1 MAANPTT
8 KNARSAYDASSIQ
21 VLEGLEAVK
30 RRPGMYIGSTGPRG
44 LHHLVGEI
52 VDNSID
58 EALAGYCSEVL
69 IVVHP
74 DNSVTVIDDG
84 RGMPVGKMAKYGKSA
99 TEVILTTLHAGGKF
113 DGQGYKVSGGLHG
126 VGASV
131 VNALSE
137 WLEVEVRREGH
148 VWSQRYELGFPKG
161 ALTKNRKLKKG
172 EGTGTTIS
180 FKPDPEVFTETVE
193 LSFDT
198 LSRRFRESAFLNKGL
213 KIRLLDEREEDRD
226 VTYQYDGGIRDFVE
240 HINEAKDPVHK
251 TVFYLEREEEVGDVE
266 VAMQWNSGF
275 QDSVFT
281 FANNINTHEGGAHL
295 SGFRSALSRTIN
307 AYARQKGLLKEKEE
321 SLTGDDIR
329 EGLAAVI
336 SVKLSEPQFEGQ
348 TKTKLGNTEVKG
360 LVESVTNR
368 YLAEFLEERPGEAKA
383 IVNKALQAARA
394 RLAART
400 VREKIRKGY
409 LESSTLPGK
418 LADCSSKDPARSEL
432 YIVEGDS
439 AGGCFSGDTKV
450 ALADGRSLSFRE
462 LVAEQEEGH
471 EHFCYTIR
479 RDGRIGLERAINA
492 RVTKRGEE
500 VVRVTLDNGEEI
512 TCTPDHRFMLRDG
525 SYKPAAELR
534 PDDSMM
540 PLYRRLSD
548 KSEPGIT
555 IDGYEMAWDPGSQ
568 RWLFTHML
576 ADWHNRWRGVY
587 EKASGEHCHHIDF
600 DRQNNDPT
608 NVVRLPAEV
617 HLALHREPV
626 GRTLHRPET
635 IEKGRKLRR
644 SAEFRAAMSERMRRE
659 DTRRILSEQARAQ
672 WEDEAY
678 KEYMVRKWREFCEA
692 NEEYRLANLARLDAA
707 QRAYWSDEA
716 NRLAQAER
724 VRARFE
730 ANPKMRENLAA
741 LAKAQWEDEMLLAW
755 RREETRKQ
763 WTPEFREKRRAAL
776 DKTYYKKTV
785 AALREHL
792 KEQALLDLVAYD
804 AHRRETRDKSLL
816 RFDTFCKRY
825 FDGDEAQAREAVAN
839 HNHRVVS
846 VELVEEREDV
856 YDLEVPGTHNFAL
869 ASGVFVHNSAK
880 QGRERNFQAILPLRG
895 KILNVEK
902 ANMNKVLS
910 NVEIQAMISAIGA
923 GVGETFD
930 IEQARYNKIVIMTD
944 ADVDGSHIRTLVL
957 TFLFRNMPEL
967 IEAGYVYIAQPPLY
981 KVTHQRK
988 DYYVYN
994 DRELQEILTRLNA
1007 NGNANIGRFKGL
1019 GEMNPIQLWETTM
1032 DPQNRTLLQVA
1043 VESAAVA
1050 DELFTALMGDKV
1062 EPRKQFIEENA
1073 REVKNLDA

>member
-1 MAANPTT
+1 LAANPVS
-8 KNARSAYDASSIQ
+8 KNAPNAYDASSIQ

-44 LHHLVGEI
+44 LHHLVWEI

-58 EALAGYCSEVL
+58 EALAGHCSEILV
-69 IVVHP
+69 VVHP
-74 DNSVTVIDDG
+74 DNSVTVTDDG
-84 RGMPVGKMAKYGKSA
+84 RGLPVGTMKKYGKSA

-148 VWSQRYELGFPKG
+148 VWSHRYERGFPKG
-161 ALTKNRKLKKG
+161 KLTKDRKLKKR

-180 FKPDPEVFTETVE
+180 FMPDPEVFTETVE

-213 KIRLLDEREEDRD
+213 KIRLVDERDEDKA
-226 VTYQYDGGIRDFVE
+226 VAYQYEGGIRDFVA

-251 TVFYLEREEEVGDVE
+251 TVFYLERADDVGDVE
-266 VAMQWNSGF
+266 VALQWNSGF

-336 SVKLSEPQFEGQ
+336 SVKLQEPQFEGQ

-360 LVESVTNR
+360 LVESATNR

-439 AGGCFSGDTKV
+439 AGG
-450 ALADGRSLSFRE
+450 
-462 LVAEQEEGH
+462 
-471 EHFCYTIR
+471 
-479 RDGRIGLERAINA
+479 
-492 RVTKRGEE
+492 
-500 VVRVTLDNGEEI
+500 
-512 TCTPDHRFMLRDG
+512 
-525 SYKPAAELR
+525 
-534 PDDSMM
+534 
-540 PLYRRLSD
+540 
-548 KSEPGIT
+548 
-555 IDGYEMAWDPGSQ
+555 
-568 RWLFTHML
+568 
-576 ADWHNRWRGVY
+576 
-587 EKASGEHCHHIDF
+587 
-600 DRQNNDPT
+600 
-608 NVVRLPAEV
+608 
-617 HLALHREPV
+617 
-626 GRTLHRPET
+626 
-635 IEKGRKLRR
+635 
-644 SAEFRAAMSERMRRE
+644 
-659 DTRRILSEQARAQ
+659 
-672 WEDEAY
+672 
-678 KEYMVRKWREFCEA
+678 
-692 NEEYRLANLARLDAA
+692 
-707 QRAYWSDEA
+707 
-716 NRLAQAER
+716 
-724 VRARFE
+724 
-730 ANPKMRENLAA
+730 
-741 LAKAQWEDEMLLAW
+741 
-755 RREETRKQ
+755 
-763 WTPEFREKRRAAL
+763 
-776 DKTYYKKTV
+776 
-785 AALREHL
+785 
-792 KEQALLDLVAYD
+792 
-804 AHRRETRDKSLL
+804 
-816 RFDTFCKRY
+816 
-825 FDGDEAQAREAVAN
+825 
-839 HNHRVVS
+839 
-846 VELVEEREDV
+846 
-856 YDLEVPGTHNFAL
+856 
-869 ASGVFVHNSAK
+869 SAK

-930 IEQARYNKIVIMTD
+930 LEQARYNKIVIMTD

-967 IEAGYVYIAQPPLY
+967 IEAGYVYIAQPPLF

-994 DRELQEILTRLNA
+994 ERELQETLSRLSA

-1032 DPQNRTLLQVA
+1032 DPQNRTLLQVT

-1062 EPRKQFIEENA
+1062 EPRKAFIEANA

>member
-1 MAANPTT
+1 LAANPVS
-8 KNARSAYDASSIQ
+8 KNTPSSYDASSIQ

-44 LHHLVGEI
+44 LHHLVWEI

-58 EALAGYCSEVL
+58 EALAGYCSEILV
-69 IVVHP
+69 VVHP
-74 DNSVTVIDDG
+74 DNSVSVTDDG
-84 RGMPVGKMAKYGKSA
+84 RGLPVGTMKKYGKSA

-131 VNALSE
+131 VNALSG
-137 WLEVEVRREGH
+137 WLEVEIRRDGH
-148 VWSQRYELGFPKG
+148 LWSQRYERGFPQG
-161 ALTKNRKLKKG
+161 EITKDRKLKKG

-180 FKPDPEVFTETVE
+180 FMPDPEVFTETVD

-213 KIRLLDEREEDRD
+213 KIRLVDERDEDKH
-226 VTYQYDGGIRDFVE
+226 VTYQYEGGIRDFVA

-266 VAMQWNSGF
+266 VALQWNSGF

-307 AYARQKGLLKEKEE
+307 SYARQKGLLKEKEE

-336 SVKLSEPQFEGQ
+336 SVKLQEPQFEGQ

-360 LVESVTNR
+360 LVESATNR
-368 YLAEFLEERPGEAKA
+368 YLAEFLEERPAEAKA
-383 IVNKALQAARA
+383 IVSKALQAARA

-439 AGGCFSGDTKV
+439 AGG
-450 ALADGRSLSFRE
+450 
-462 LVAEQEEGH
+462 
-471 EHFCYTIR
+471 
-479 RDGRIGLERAINA
+479 
-492 RVTKRGEE
+492 
-500 VVRVTLDNGEEI
+500 
-512 TCTPDHRFMLRDG
+512 
-525 SYKPAAELR
+525 
-534 PDDSMM
+534 
-540 PLYRRLSD
+540 
-548 KSEPGIT
+548 
-555 IDGYEMAWDPGSQ
+555 
-568 RWLFTHML
+568 
-576 ADWHNRWRGVY
+576 
-587 EKASGEHCHHIDF
+587 
-600 DRQNNDPT
+600 
-608 NVVRLPAEV
+608 
-617 HLALHREPV
+617 
-626 GRTLHRPET
+626 
-635 IEKGRKLRR
+635 
-644 SAEFRAAMSERMRRE
+644 
-659 DTRRILSEQARAQ
+659 
-672 WEDEAY
+672 
-678 KEYMVRKWREFCEA
+678 
-692 NEEYRLANLARLDAA
+692 
-707 QRAYWSDEA
+707 
-716 NRLAQAER
+716 
-724 VRARFE
+724 
-730 ANPKMRENLAA
+730 
-741 LAKAQWEDEMLLAW
+741 
-755 RREETRKQ
+755 
-763 WTPEFREKRRAAL
+763 
-776 DKTYYKKTV
+776 
-785 AALREHL
+785 
-792 KEQALLDLVAYD
+792 
-804 AHRRETRDKSLL
+804 
-816 RFDTFCKRY
+816 
-825 FDGDEAQAREAVAN
+825 
-839 HNHRVVS
+839 
-846 VELVEEREDV
+846 
-856 YDLEVPGTHNFAL
+856 
-869 ASGVFVHNSAK
+869 SAK

-930 IEQARYNKIVIMTD
+930 VDQARYNKIVIMTD

-967 IEAGYVYIAQPPLY
+967 IEAGYVYIAQPPLF
-981 KVTHQRK
+981 KITHHRK

-994 DRELQEILTRLNA
+994 ERELQETLTRLNA

-1019 GEMNPIQLWETTM
+1019 GEMNPDQLWETTM
-1032 DPQNRTLLQVA
+1032 DPNHRTLLQVA

-1062 EPRKQFIEENA
+1062 EPRKRFIEENA

>member
-1 MAANPTT
+1 LAANPTT
-8 KNARSAYDASSIQ
+8 KNAKSAYDASSIQ

-69 IVVHP
+69 VIVHP
-74 DNSVTVIDDG
+74 DNSVTVTDDG

-99 TEVILTTLHAGGKF
+99 AEVILTTLHAGGKF

-137 WLEVEVRREGH
+137 WLEVEVRREEH
-148 VWSQRYELGFPKG
+148 VWSQRYERGFPKG
-161 ALTKNRKLKKG
+161 ALTKDRKLKKG

-360 LVESVTNR
+360 LVESATNR
-368 YLAEFLEERPGEAKA
+368 YLAEFLEERPSEAKA

-439 AGGCFSGDTKV
+439 AGG
-450 ALADGRSLSFRE
+450 
-462 LVAEQEEGH
+462 
-471 EHFCYTIR
+471 
-479 RDGRIGLERAINA
+479 
-492 RVTKRGEE
+492 
-500 VVRVTLDNGEEI
+500 
-512 TCTPDHRFMLRDG
+512 
-525 SYKPAAELR
+525 
-534 PDDSMM
+534 
-540 PLYRRLSD
+540 
-548 KSEPGIT
+548 
-555 IDGYEMAWDPGSQ
+555 
-568 RWLFTHML
+568 
-576 ADWHNRWRGVY
+576 
-587 EKASGEHCHHIDF
+587 
-600 DRQNNDPT
+600 
-608 NVVRLPAEV
+608 
-617 HLALHREPV
+617 
-626 GRTLHRPET
+626 
-635 IEKGRKLRR
+635 
-644 SAEFRAAMSERMRRE
+644 
-659 DTRRILSEQARAQ
+659 
-672 WEDEAY
+672 
-678 KEYMVRKWREFCEA
+678 
-692 NEEYRLANLARLDAA
+692 
-707 QRAYWSDEA
+707 
-716 NRLAQAER
+716 
-724 VRARFE
+724 
-730 ANPKMRENLAA
+730 
-741 LAKAQWEDEMLLAW
+741 
-755 RREETRKQ
+755 
-763 WTPEFREKRRAAL
+763 
-776 DKTYYKKTV
+776 
-785 AALREHL
+785 
-792 KEQALLDLVAYD
+792 
-804 AHRRETRDKSLL
+804 
-816 RFDTFCKRY
+816 
-825 FDGDEAQAREAVAN
+825 
-839 HNHRVVS
+839 
-846 VELVEEREDV
+846 
-856 YDLEVPGTHNFAL
+856 
-869 ASGVFVHNSAK
+869 SAK

-988 DYYVYN
+988 DFYVYN
-994 DRELQEILTRLNA
+994 DRELQETLTRLNA

-1032 DPQNRTLLQVA
+1032 DPQNRTLLQVT

-1062 EPRKQFIEENA
+1062 EPRKVFIEENA

>member
-1 MAANPTT
+1 
-8 KNARSAYDASSIQ
+8 
-21 VLEGLEAVK
+21 
-30 RRPGMYIGSTGPRG
+30 MYIGSTGPRG
-44 LHHLVGEI
+44 LHHLVWEI

-58 EALAGYCSEVL
+58 EALAGHCSEIL

-74 DNSVTVIDDG
+74 DNSVTVTDDG
-84 RGMPVGKMAKYGKSA
+84 RGLPVGMMKKYGKSA

-137 WLEVEVRREGH
+137 WLEVEVKRDGH
-148 VWSQRYELGFPKG
+148 VWSQRYERGFPKG
-161 ALTKNRKLKKG
+161 KIAKVRKLKRG
-172 EGTGTTIS
+172 EGTGTTTS
-180 FKPDPEVFTETVE
+180 FMPDPEVFTETVE

-213 KIRLLDEREEDRD
+213 KIRLVDERDEDKE
-226 VTYQYDGGIRDFVE
+226 VSYQYEGGIRDFVA

-251 TVFYLEREEEVGDVE
+251 TVFYLEREEKVGDVE

-307 AYARQKGLLKEKEE
+307 SYARQKGLLKEKEE

-336 SVKLSEPQFEGQ
+336 SVKLQEPQFEGQ

-360 LVESVTNR
+360 LVESATNR

-418 LADCSSKDPARSEL
+418 LADCTSKDPARSEL

-439 AGGCFSGDTKV
+439 AGG
-450 ALADGRSLSFRE
+450 
-462 LVAEQEEGH
+462 
-471 EHFCYTIR
+471 
-479 RDGRIGLERAINA
+479 
-492 RVTKRGEE
+492 
-500 VVRVTLDNGEEI
+500 
-512 TCTPDHRFMLRDG
+512 
-525 SYKPAAELR
+525 
-534 PDDSMM
+534 
-540 PLYRRLSD
+540 
-548 KSEPGIT
+548 
-555 IDGYEMAWDPGSQ
+555 
-568 RWLFTHML
+568 
-576 ADWHNRWRGVY
+576 
-587 EKASGEHCHHIDF
+587 
-600 DRQNNDPT
+600 
-608 NVVRLPAEV
+608 
-617 HLALHREPV
+617 
-626 GRTLHRPET
+626 
-635 IEKGRKLRR
+635 
-644 SAEFRAAMSERMRRE
+644 
-659 DTRRILSEQARAQ
+659 
-672 WEDEAY
+672 
-678 KEYMVRKWREFCEA
+678 
-692 NEEYRLANLARLDAA
+692 
-707 QRAYWSDEA
+707 
-716 NRLAQAER
+716 
-724 VRARFE
+724 
-730 ANPKMRENLAA
+730 
-741 LAKAQWEDEMLLAW
+741 
-755 RREETRKQ
+755 
-763 WTPEFREKRRAAL
+763 
-776 DKTYYKKTV
+776 
-785 AALREHL
+785 
-792 KEQALLDLVAYD
+792 
-804 AHRRETRDKSLL
+804 
-816 RFDTFCKRY
+816 
-825 FDGDEAQAREAVAN
+825 
-839 HNHRVVS
+839 
-846 VELVEEREDV
+846 
-856 YDLEVPGTHNFAL
+856 
-869 ASGVFVHNSAK
+869 SAK

-930 IEQARYNKIVIMTD
+930 IDQVRYNKIVIMTD

-967 IEAGYVYIAQPPLY
+967 IEAGYVYIAQPPLF
-981 KVTHQRK
+981 KITHHRK
-988 DYYVYN
+988 DHYVYN
-994 DRELQEILTRLNA
+994 ERELQETLSRLNA

-1032 DPQNRTLLQVA
+1032 DPTNRTLLQVT

-1050 DELFTALMGDKV
+1050 DELFTDLMGDKV
-1062 EPRKQFIEENA
+1062 EPRKRFIEENA

>member
-1 MAANPTT
+1 
-8 KNARSAYDASSIQ
+8 
-21 VLEGLEAVK
+21 
-30 RRPGMYIGSTGPRG
+30 MYIGSTGPRG
-44 LHHLVGEI
+44 LHHLVWEI

-58 EALAGYCSEVL
+58 EALAGHCSEILV
-69 IVVHP
+69 VVHP
-74 DNSVTVIDDG
+74 DNSVSVTDDG
-84 RGMPVGKMAKYGKSA
+84 RGMPVGAMKKYGKSA

-148 VWSQRYELGFPKG
+148 VWSQRYERGFPKG
-161 ALTKNRKLKKG
+161 KLTKDRKLKKG

-180 FKPDPEVFTETVE
+180 FMPDPEVFTETVE

-213 KIRLLDEREEDRD
+213 KIRLVDEREEDRD
-226 VTYQYDGGIRDFVE
+226 VAYQYEGGIRDFVA

-251 TVFYLEREEEVGDVE
+251 TVFYLEREEEAGDVE
-266 VAMQWNSGF
+266 VALQWNSGF

-295 SGFRSALSRTIN
+295 SGFRSALSRTVN
-307 AYARQKGLLKEKEE
+307 AYARSKGLLKEKEE

-336 SVKLSEPQFEGQ
+336 SVKLQEPQFEGQ

-360 LVESVTNR
+360 LVESATNR
-368 YLAEFLEERPGEAKA
+368 FLAEFLEERPGEAKA

-439 AGGCFSGDTKV
+439 AGG
-450 ALADGRSLSFRE
+450 
-462 LVAEQEEGH
+462 
-471 EHFCYTIR
+471 
-479 RDGRIGLERAINA
+479 
-492 RVTKRGEE
+492 
-500 VVRVTLDNGEEI
+500 
-512 TCTPDHRFMLRDG
+512 
-525 SYKPAAELR
+525 
-534 PDDSMM
+534 
-540 PLYRRLSD
+540 
-548 KSEPGIT
+548 
-555 IDGYEMAWDPGSQ
+555 
-568 RWLFTHML
+568 
-576 ADWHNRWRGVY
+576 
-587 EKASGEHCHHIDF
+587 
-600 DRQNNDPT
+600 
-608 NVVRLPAEV
+608 
-617 HLALHREPV
+617 
-626 GRTLHRPET
+626 
-635 IEKGRKLRR
+635 
-644 SAEFRAAMSERMRRE
+644 
-659 DTRRILSEQARAQ
+659 
-672 WEDEAY
+672 
-678 KEYMVRKWREFCEA
+678 
-692 NEEYRLANLARLDAA
+692 
-707 QRAYWSDEA
+707 
-716 NRLAQAER
+716 
-724 VRARFE
+724 
-730 ANPKMRENLAA
+730 
-741 LAKAQWEDEMLLAW
+741 
-755 RREETRKQ
+755 
-763 WTPEFREKRRAAL
+763 
-776 DKTYYKKTV
+776 
-785 AALREHL
+785 
-792 KEQALLDLVAYD
+792 
-804 AHRRETRDKSLL
+804 
-816 RFDTFCKRY
+816 
-825 FDGDEAQAREAVAN
+825 
-839 HNHRVVS
+839 
-846 VELVEEREDV
+846 
-856 YDLEVPGTHNFAL
+856 
-869 ASGVFVHNSAK
+869 SAK

-930 IEQARYNKIVIMTD
+930 IEHVRYNKIVIMTD

-967 IEAGYVYIAQPPLY
+967 IEAGYVYIAQPPLF

-994 DRELQEILTRLNA
+994 ERELQETLTRLSA

-1019 GEMNPIQLWETTM
+1019 GEMNPDQLWETTM

-1062 EPRKQFIEENA
+1062 EPRKRFIEENA